1 MADLLKGKPV
11 ADALTEELVARVA
24 ALRASGVEPTLAI
37 LRVGEREDD
46 LSYERGAEKR
56 CTTVGI
62 ELRKFVLPADCSQAD
77 LMAAIAQ
84 INADESIH
92 GCLMFRPLPKTL
104 DEAAACAAL
113 DPAKDVD
120 GITEGSLYGV
130 FANRPVGFPPCTAE
144 ACVRFIEHYGCQLE
158 GARVAVV
165 GRSLVIGKPVSMM
178 LQAKNAT
185 VTMCHT
191 RTRNLAATCREADIL
206 VVAAGHART
215 IGADA
220 VREGQVVVDVGINW
234 DEAAGKL
241 VGDVAF
247 DEAESVV
254 AAITP
259 VPGGV
264 GSVTTAVL
272 ASHVV
277 AAAERAIERVAAV
290 AAATAAKEVR

>member
-1 MADLLKGKPV
+1 MAELLKGAPV
-11 ADALTEELVARVA
+11 AAAITEELVGRVA
-24 ALRASGVEPTLAI
+24 ALKEKGVTPTLAI
-37 LRVGEREDD
+37 VRVGERDDD
-46 LSYERGAEKR
+46 LSYERGALKRAEK
-56 CTTVGI
+56 VG
-62 ELRKFVLPADCSQAD
+62 LGVRKFVLPADCSQDD
-77 LMAAIAQ
+77 LMAVI
-84 INADESIH
+84 DEVNTDASIH

-120 GITEGSLYGV
+120 CITEGSLFGV
-130 FANRPVGFPPCTAE
+130 FANRPKGFPPCTAQ
-144 ACVRFIEHYGCQLE
+144 AVIEILDHYGYELK
-158 GARVAVV
+158 GANVTVV

-191 RTRNLAATCREADIL
+191 RTRDLAAECAKAEIL
-206 VVAAGHART
+206 VVAAGH
-215 IGADA
+215 IGTVGAA
-220 VREGQVVVDVGINW
+220 SVAPGQVVIDVGINW

-241 VGDVAF
+241 CGDVLF
-247 DEAESVV
+247 DEVEPIV

-272 ASHVV
+272 AKHVIT
-277 AAAERAIERVAAV
+277 AAERTLA
-290 AAATAAKEVR
+290 